1 MHVDHSNQY
10 PRGSQIRRAPIHCT
24 SVTERCHSCYNQAS
38 VLSREISQP
47 WSRFRLPRAAN
58 HRAWLSRPTAARMNG
73 RPEKFADTHQIL
85 TGEPDIVICWID
97 AGAPETN

>member
-1 MHVDHSNQY
+1 
-10 PRGSQIRRAPIHCT
+10 
-24 SVTERCHSCYNQAS
+24 
-38 VLSREISQP
+38 
-47 WSRFRLPRAAN
+47 
-58 HRAWLSRPTAARMNG
+58 MNG